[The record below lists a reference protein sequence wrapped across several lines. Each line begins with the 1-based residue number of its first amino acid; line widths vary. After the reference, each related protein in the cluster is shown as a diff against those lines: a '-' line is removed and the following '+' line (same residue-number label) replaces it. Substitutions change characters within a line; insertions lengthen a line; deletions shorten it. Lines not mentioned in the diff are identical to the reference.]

1 MKDEIIDEI
10 RAIRRQIMDE
20 CGNDVHR
27 YAEYL
32 RASEEQMKEQGRI
45 AIAPFVTRTAEIEGL
60 VLREDSGKQGA

>member
-1 MKDEIIDEI
+1 MKDEVIEEI

-32 RASEEQMKEQGRI
+32 RASEAEMKKQGRVT
-45 AIAPFVTRTAEIEGL
+45 AAPFVIHDADAAPS
-60 VLREDSGKQGA
+60 VLREDTGK